1 MVRMPSVFV
10 GHGSPMNAI
19 ADNYLTKEWLALANK
34 LPRPKAILAI
44 SAHWY
49 INGLQIT
56 SNPAPE
62 TIHDFYGFPQA
73 LYDQEYPA
81 PGSTD
86 LVKRVQALVPG
97 VSPTEKWG
105 LDHGTWSVLKFMY
118 PDADIPVVQLS
129 IDRSM
134 PDAFH
139 YELGRQLAPLRDEG
153 VLIFCSGNVV
163 HNFAELDR
171 NSGIKQKPTGAWAEE
186 FTSFVKKNLA
196 FTGDSSSHPIVNWRQ
211 HPLGPRANPSP
222 DHMLPLLYAVGS
234 YNGSEPVST
243 HTDVWDAGTLAMLSV
258 VYGQ

>member
-1 MVRMPSVFV
+1 MVRMPSIFV

-19 ADNYLTKEWLALANK
+19 AENSLTKEWLALANK

-56 SNPAPE
+56 SNLSPE
-62 TIHDFYGFPQA
+62 TIHDFSGFPRP
-73 LYDQEYPA
+73 LYEQEYPA
-81 PGSTD
+81 PGSPD
-86 LVKRVQALVPG
+86 LVKRVQSLVPG
-97 VSPTEKWG
+97 VAPSDRWG
-105 LDHGTWSVLKFMY
+105 LDHGSWSVLKHMY

-129 IDRSM
+129 IDKTR

-153 VLIFCSGNVV
+153 VLIFCSGNIV
-163 HNFAELDR
+163 HNFAELDWE
-171 NSGIKQKPTGAWAEE
+171 SKLSPTPSAAWAQD
-186 FTSFVKKNLA
+186 FVSFVKENLA

-222 DHMLPLLYAVGS
+222 DHMLPLLYAMGS

-243 HTDVWDAGTLAMLSV
+243 HTDFWELGTLAMLSV